1 MRYLVIKNGQDIS
14 KGGKA
19 KYWGY
24 PDGKSDQAGKPY
36 GWTTD
41 YELMH
46 LYESDVKLRYAKA
59 EVIKQCTNVEA
70 KHITTSEVWL

>member
-1 MRYLVIKNGQDIS
+1 MRYFALRTIHPD
-14 KGGKA
+14 GKP

-24 PDGKSDQAGKPY
+24 PDGKNAQDGKPY

-46 LYESDVKLRYAKA
+46 LYESEVKMRYAKA
-59 EVIKQCTNVEA
+59 DVVAKCTDIPA
-70 KHITTSEVWL
+70 KRITTTEVWL